1 MSMPFGTYTNAMR
14 TGALPGSLLAAI
26 AGAIASRKGRAMLV
40 PMPRR
45 KVRLA
50 SALPVIIIAKLPSR
64 ALYRLSPLLIRSIVS
79 QELRTAVQ
87 TLTDRN
93 TELLFHREASLRWAA
108 IARVALRRLR
118 LLHR

>member
-1 MSMPFGTYTNAMR
+1 M
-14 TGALPGSLLAAI
+14 
-26 AGAIASRKGRAMLV
+26 
-40 PMPRR
+40 
-45 KVRLA
+45 
-50 SALPVIIIAKLPSR
+50 AKLPSR
-64 ALYRLSPLLIRSIVS
+64 VLYRLSLLLIRSIVS

-118 LLHR
+118 LLHRAVTLDDLRVPPSNRLEALKGDRAGQYSIRVNDQYRICFRWKAGDARDVELTDYH